1 MKLDTLEVAILL
13 VMAFTFGCLIT
24 LFGVQFIVTDP
35 LRKEAIQK
43 GYASW
48 EVVDQTSGI
57 TQFKFK

>member
-1 MKLDTLEVAILL
+1 MKLDSIEVAILS

-24 LFGVQFIVTDP
+24 LVGVQIIVTDP
-35 LRKEAIQK
+35 LRTEAIQK

-48 EVVDQTSGI
+48 EVIDQSTGK

>member
-1 MKLDTLEVAILL
+1 MKFDTIELAILS

-24 LFGVQFIVTDP
+24 LLSVQIIVTTP
-35 LRKEAIQK
+35 LRKEAIEK

-48 EVVDQTSGI
+48 EVIDQSTGK

>member
-1 MKLDTLEVAILL
+1 MKLDTLEVAILS

-24 LFGVQFIVTDP
+24 LISVQIIVTDP
-35 LRKEAIQK
+35 LRVEAIQK

-48 EVVDQTSGI
+48 EVVDQTSGR